1 MGPLKCSKHPR
12 ECWGPFGVVGAI
24 IYSITGVERLESRV
38 RVTVLLLVLLVAA
51 YFFMVAKAAF
61 VDTSSCISKI
71 VEVHSDVLVDL
82 LVMLAKVFD
91 VVAPSSPLEG
101 LSIVMVLVGETTW
114 AAIRSW
120 RG

>member
-1 MGPLKCSKHPR
+1 M
-12 ECWGPFGVVGAI
+12 
-24 IYSITGVERLESRV
+24 
-38 RVTVLLLVLLVAA
+38 LVLLVAA

-82 LVMLAKVFD
+82 LVMLAVMFN
-91 VVAPSSPLEG
+91 VVAPSSALEG
-101 LSIVMVLVGETTW
+101 LPVVMVQVGEVTCT
-114 AAIRSW
+114 AIGSW